1 MNFVYKQMINNVDDN
16 EVFDYIS
23 NLVVVVVVVVV

>member
-16 EVFDYIS
+16 EIFDYIL
-23 NLVVVVVVVVV
+23 NVMLLLLFD